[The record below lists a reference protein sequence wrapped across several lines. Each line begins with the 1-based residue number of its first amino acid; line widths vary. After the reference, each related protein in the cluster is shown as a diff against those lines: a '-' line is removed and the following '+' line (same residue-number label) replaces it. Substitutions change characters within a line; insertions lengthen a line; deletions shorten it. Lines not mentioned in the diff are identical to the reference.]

1 MKVTALVVWPVSVE
15 IEVPDGTSEDGIKEL
30 LKDAAG
36 YSLECDTIKPI
47 IQDCSIETL
56 ID

>member
-15 IEVPDGTSEDGIKEL
+15 VDVPDETNEEEISRL

-36 YSLECDTIKPI
+36 YSLECDTIKPL
-47 IQDCSIETL
+47 IQECSIETL